1 MVMAVQFLLE
11 MEIRLGDFSNEANI
25 GMIGVNIP
33 IPVPVVYYGFGGWK
47 NSIFGGH
54 NAYGMEAIRFYTKV
68 KTVTSKWPQGVRQGA
83 EFKMPTL
90 G

>member
-1 MVMAVQFLLE
+1 
-11 MEIRLGDFSNEANI
+11 MEEFN
-25 GMIGVNIP
+25 
-33 IPVPVVYYGFGGWK
+33 
-47 NSIFGGH
+47 FGGH